1 MVPVGVAIT
10 VGLEVA
16 KLVLPFVQQMLNTGM
31 DSGGNPLT
39 PAQIKALRASN
50 DELTRITL
58 DELEATKRAE
68 GGA

>member
-1 MVPVGVAIT
+1 MVGAVAAVTI
-10 VGLEVA
+10 GLEVA
-16 KLVLPFVQQMLNTGM
+16 KLVLPFVQQMLSSGL

-39 PAQIKALRASN
+39 PAQIKELRASN

-68 GGA
+68 GGS